1 MGVSGGS
8 GAGRSANVFIVAIL
22 ATISLAVANVIAAN
36 SFVDQAQP
44 LGRTLSTI
52 IIFGDQY
59 DGGDELYDAR
69 ITVVQ
74 VVRGEK
80 AWEMLK
86 AISTSN
92 PAPKAGFE
100 YLLARVRFEFSART
114 SPSHYNYTIDEAQF
128 TAMKADGT
136 AYAAPSI
143 AEEPMPDLQ
152 GTLKP
157 GNSLEGWITFAVPRA
172 DRQPLMLF
180 RADVGSVIHEGSG
193 SLFKLYVGSP
203 EAGRPSRQNQN

>member
-1 MGVSGGS
+1 VGLRRRNGT
-8 GAGRSANVFIVAIL
+8 GRLAAVFIVAIL
-22 ATISLAVANVIAAN
+22 ATISLAPANAIAAN
-36 SFVDQAQP
+36 SFADQAQP
-44 LGRTLSTI
+44 LDRTLSTI

-59 DGGDELYDAR
+59 DGGDELYDAK

-92 PAPKAGFE
+92 PPPKAGFE
-100 YLLARVRFEFSART
+100 YLTARVRFEFSART
-114 SPSHYNYTIDEAQF
+114 SPSHYNYTIDETQF
-128 TAMKADGT
+128 TATDADGK

-143 AEEPMPDLQ
+143 AEQPMPDLQ

-157 GNSLEGWITFAVPRA
+157 GDSVEGWITFVVPRSE
-172 DRQPLMLF
+172 RQPLMLF
-180 RADVGSVIHEGSG
+180 RANVGSVIHEGGG
-193 SLFKLYVGSP
+193 SLFRLYVSSP
-203 EAGRPSRQNQN
+203 EAARPSRPN

>member
-1 MGVSGGS
+1 MGLSRE
-8 GAGRSANVFIVAIL
+8 GRTQKFAAIL
-22 ATISLAVANVIAAN
+22 IAATITLAVANAIAAT
-36 SFVDQAQP
+36 SFTDQAQP
-44 LGRTLSTI
+44 LGRTLTTI

-59 DGGDELYDAR
+59 DGGDELYDAK

-92 PAPKAGFE
+92 PPPKAGFE

-114 SPSHYNYTIDEAQF
+114 SPSHYNYTIDETQF
-128 TAMKADGT
+128 TAINADGA
-136 AYAAPSI
+136 AYAAAPI
-143 AEEPMPDLQ
+143 AEAPMPDLQ

-157 GNSLEGWITFAVPRA
+157 GDSLEGWITFIVPRA
-172 DRQPLMLF
+172 NRQPLMLF
-180 RADVGSVIHEGSG
+180 HANVGSVIHEGSG
-193 SLFKLYVGSP
+193 SLFKLYGGSS
-203 EAGRPSRQNQN
+203 AAVQRNRHS

>member
-1 MGVSGGS
+1 MGVTRE
-8 GAGRSANVFIVAIL
+8 GRTQKFAAIFIAAMI
-22 ATISLAVANVIAAN
+22 TLAVANAIAAT
-36 SFVDQAQP
+36 SFTGQAQP

-59 DGGDELYDAR
+59 DGGDELYDAK

-80 AWEMLK
+80 ASEMLK

-92 PAPKAGFE
+92 PPPKAGFE
-100 YLLARVRFEFSART
+100 YLLARIRFEFSART
-114 SPSHYNYTIDEAQF
+114 SPSHYNYAIDETQF
-128 TAMKADGT
+128 TAMSADGA
-136 AYAAPSI
+136 AYAADSI

-157 GNSLEGWITFAVPRA
+157 GDSIEGWITFIVPRA
-172 DRQPLMLF
+172 DSRPLMLF
-180 RADVGSVIHEGSG
+180 RANVGSVIHEGSG
-193 SLFKLYVGSP
+193 SLFKLYGD
-203 EAGRPSRQNQN
+203 ARAAAQRNRHN

>member
-1 MGVSGGS
+1 MGVRRESLTQKL
-8 GAGRSANVFIVAIL
+8 AAIFIA
-22 ATISLAVANVIAAN
+22 ATIALAVANAIAAT
-36 SFVDQAQP
+36 SFTDQAQP

-59 DGGDELYDAR
+59 DGGDELYDAK
-69 ITVVQ
+69 ITVVE

-92 PAPKAGFE
+92 PSPKAGFE

-114 SPSHYNYTIDEAQF
+114 SPSHYNYTIDENQF
-128 TAMKADGT
+128 TAMSADGA
-136 AYAAPSI
+136 AYATASI
-143 AEEPMPDLQ
+143 AEQPMPDLK

-157 GNSLEGWITFAVPRA
+157 GDSLEGWITFIVPRA
-172 DRQPLMLF
+172 NRQPLMLF
-180 RADVGSVIHEGSG
+180 RANVGSVIHEGSG
-193 SLFKLYVGSP
+193 SLFKLYGGSP
-203 EAGRPSRQNQN
+203 AAVQQNGHN

>member
-1 MGVSGGS
+1 VGVRKE
-8 GAGRSANVFIVAIL
+8 GRLQKFAAIFIAAAI
-22 ATISLAVANVIAAN
+22 TLAVASAIAAT
-36 SFVDQAQP
+36 SSADQAQP

-59 DGGDELYDAR
+59 DGGDELYDAK

-92 PAPKAGFE
+92 PPPKTGFE

-114 SPSHYNYTIDEAQF
+114 SPSHYNYTIDETQF

-136 AYAAPSI
+136 AYAAASI

-152 GTLKP
+152 GTLKS
-157 GNSLEGWITFAVPRA
+157 GDSLEGWITFIVPRA

-180 RADVGSVIHEGSG
+180 RANVGSVIHEGSG
-193 SLFKLYVGSP
+193 SLFKLYGGSP
-203 EAGRPSRQNQN
+203 AVQRNRHS

>member
-1 MGVSGGS
+1 VGVRRE
-8 GAGRSANVFIVAIL
+8 GRTQKFAAIL
-22 ATISLAVANVIAAN
+22 IAATITFAIANAIAAT
-36 SFVDQAQP
+36 SFADQAQP

-59 DGGDELYDAR
+59 DGGDELYDAK

-92 PAPKAGFE
+92 PPPKAGLE
-100 YLLARVRFEFSART
+100 YLLARVRFEFSGRT
-114 SPSHYNYTIDEAQF
+114 SPSHYNYTIDETQF

-136 AYAAPSI
+136 AYAAASI

-157 GNSLEGWITFAVPRA
+157 GGSLEGWIAFIVPRA
-172 DRQPLMLF
+172 DRRPLMLF
-180 RADVGSVIHEGSG
+180 RANVGSVIHEGSG
-193 SLFKLYVGSP
+193 SLFKLYGGSP
-203 EAGRPSRQNQN
+203 AAAQGNRHS

>member
-1 MGVSGGS
+1 VGVRRE
-8 GAGRSANVFIVAIL
+8 GRTQKFAAIL
-22 ATISLAVANVIAAN
+22 IAATITLTVANAISAT
-36 SFVDQAQP
+36 SFTDQAQP

-59 DGGDELYDAR
+59 DGGDELYDAK

-74 VVRGEK
+74 VARGEK

-92 PAPKAGFE
+92 PPPKAGFE

-114 SPSHYNYTIDEAQF
+114 SPSHYNYTIDETQF
-128 TAMKADGT
+128 TAMKADGA
-136 AYAAPSI
+136 AYAAASI

-157 GNSLEGWITFAVPRA
+157 GDSLEGWITFIVPRA

-180 RADVGSVIHEGSG
+180 RANVGSVIHEGSG
-193 SLFKLYVGSP
+193 SLFKLYGGSP
-203 EAGRPSRQNQN
+203 AVVQRNCHN

>member
-1 MGVSGGS
+1 VGVRRRD
-8 GAGRSANVFIVAIL
+8 GAGRLATAFIVATIGL
-22 ATISLAVANVIAAN
+22 AAANAIAAT
-36 SFVDQAQP
+36 SFADQAQP

-59 DGGDELYDAR
+59 DGGDELYDAK

-92 PAPKAGFE
+92 PPPKAGFE
-100 YLLARVRFEFSART
+100 YLVARVRFEFSART
-114 SPSHYNYTIDEAQF
+114 SPSHYNYTIDETQF

-136 AYAAPSI
+136 AYAAASI

-157 GNSLEGWITFAVPRA
+157 GNSLEGWITLVVPRS

-180 RADVGSVIHEGSG
+180 RANVGSVIHEGGG
-193 SLFKLYVGSP
+193 SLFKLYG
-203 EAGRPSRQNQN
+203 EAPPGQRKP

>member
-1 MGVSGGS
+1 MGIRRGE
-8 GAGRSANVFIVAIL
+8 GAGRFAAVFIAAIV
-22 ATISLAVANVIAAN
+22 ATISLAAANIIAAN
-36 SFVDQAQP
+36 SFADQAQP

-59 DGGDELYDAR
+59 DGGDELYDAK

-74 VVRGEK
+74 VARGEK

-92 PAPKAGFE
+92 PPPKAGFE

-114 SPSHYNYTIDEAQF
+114 SPPHYNYTIDETQF
-128 TAMKADGT
+128 TAMKADGIS
-136 AYAAPSI
+136 YAAASI

-157 GNSLEGWITFAVPRA
+157 GNSLEGWIAFVVPRS

-180 RADVGSVIHEGSG
+180 RANVGSVIHEGGS
-193 SLFKLYVGSP
+193 SLFKLYG
-203 EAGRPSRQNQN
+203 EAAPSQGKP

>member
-1 MGVSGGS
+1 MGLRRERLTPKFAAIFIAATITLAV
-8 GAGRSANVFIVAIL
+8 ANAIL
-22 ATISLAVANVIAAN
+22 AT
-36 SFVDQAQP
+36 SFADQAQP
-44 LGRTLSTI
+44 VGRTLSTI

-59 DGGDELYDAR
+59 DGGDELYDAK

-92 PAPKAGFE
+92 PPPKAGFD
-100 YLLARVRFEFSART
+100 YLVARVRFEFSART
-114 SPSHYNYTIDEAQF
+114 SPSHYNYTIDETQF
-128 TAMKADGT
+128 TAMKFDGT

-143 AEEPMPDLQ
+143 AEQPMPDLQ

-157 GNSLEGWITFAVPRA
+157 GDSLEGWITFAVPRSN
-172 DRQPLMLF
+172 RQPLMLF
-180 RADVGSVIHEGSG
+180 RADVRSVIHEGGG
-193 SLFKLYVGSP
+193 SLFKLYVAP
-203 EAGRPSRQNQN
+203 QAQHGRAS

>member
-1 MGVSGGS
+1 MM
-8 GAGRSANVFIVAIL
+8 
-22 ATISLAVANVIAAN
+22 SLIAAN
-36 SFVDQAQP
+36 LVAATSLADNAQP
-44 LGRTLSTI
+44 LGRALSTI
-52 IIFGDQY
+52 ITFGDQY
-59 DGGDELYDAR
+59 NGGDELYDAK
-69 ITVVQ
+69 IAVVQ

-92 PAPKAGFE
+92 PPPKARFE

-114 SPSHYNYTIDEAQF
+114 SPSHYNYTIDETQF

-136 AYAAPSI
+136 AYAAAFI

-157 GNSLEGWITFAVPRA
+157 GDSLEGWVTFAVPQA

-180 RADVGSVIHEGSG
+180 RADVGSVIHEGGS
-193 SLFKLYVGSP
+193 SLFKLYGGSP
-203 EAGRPSRQNQN
+203 AEERNRH

>member
-1 MGVSGGS
+1 MGVRRD
-8 GAGRSANVFIVAIL
+8 GRTQKFAAIL
-22 ATISLAVANVIAAN
+22 IAAMITLAVANVIAAT
-36 SFVDQAQP
+36 SLGDQAQP
-44 LGRTLSTI
+44 IGRTLSTI

-59 DGGDELYDAR
+59 DGGDELYDAK

-80 AWEMLK
+80 AWGMLRP
-86 AISTSN
+86 ISTSS
-92 PAPKAGFE
+92 PPRKTGFE

-114 SPSHYNYTIDEAQF
+114 SPSHYNYTIDETQF
-128 TAMKADGT
+128 TAMSADGA
-136 AYAAPSI
+136 AYAAATI

-157 GNSLEGWITFAVPRA
+157 GDSLEGWITFIVPRA

-180 RADVGSVIHEGSG
+180 RANVGSVIHEGSG
-193 SLFKLYVGSP
+193 SLFKLYAGSP
-203 EAGRPSRQNQN
+203 AAVQRNRHS

>member
-1 MGVSGGS
+1 MGVRRE
-8 GAGRSANVFIVAIL
+8 GRIQKFAAIFIA
-22 ATISLAVANVIAAN
+22 ATITLAAANFIAAN
-36 SFVDQAQP
+36 SFADQAQP

-59 DGGDELYDAR
+59 DGGDELYDAK

-92 PAPKAGFE
+92 PPPKAGFE

-114 SPSHYNYTIDEAQF
+114 SPSHYNYTIDETQF

-136 AYAAPSI
+136 AYAAASI

-157 GNSLEGWITFAVPRA
+157 GDSLEGWITFVVPRA

-180 RADVGSVIHEGSG
+180 RANVGSVIHEGGG

-203 EAGRPSRQNQN
+203 AAARLNRTN

>member
-1 MGVSGGS
+1 MGVKSEGL
-8 GAGRSANVFIVAIL
+8 AQKFAAIFIA
-22 ATISLAVANVIAAN
+22 ATIILAVANAIAAT
-36 SFVDQAQP
+36 SFTDQAQP
-44 LGRTLSTI
+44 LRRTLSTI

-59 DGGDELYDAR
+59 DGGDELYDAK

-80 AWEMLK
+80 GWEMLK

-92 PAPKAGFE
+92 PPPKAGFE

-114 SPSHYNYTIDEAQF
+114 SPSHYNYAINETQF

-136 AYAAPSI
+136 PFAAASVG
-143 AEEPMPDLQ
+143 EEPMPGLQ
-152 GTLKP
+152 GTLRP
-157 GNSLEGWITFAVPRA
+157 GDSLEGWITFIVPRA

-180 RADVGSVIHEGSG
+180 RANVGSVIHEGSG
-193 SLFKLYVGSP
+193 SLFKLYGDSP
-203 EAGRPSRQNQN
+203 AAVQRKRHS

>member
-1 MGVSGGS
+1 MFF
-8 GAGRSANVFIVAIL
+8 A
-22 ATISLAVANVIAAN
+22 ATITLVAVNVLGAT
-36 SFVDQAQP
+36 SFADNAQP
-44 LGRTLSTI
+44 LGSTLSTI

-59 DGGDELYDAR
+59 NGGDELYDAK
-69 ITVVQ
+69 ITVKQ

-80 AWEMLK
+80 AWQMLE

-92 PAPKAGFE
+92 PPPPKTSFE

-114 SPSHYNYTIDEAQF
+114 SPSHYNYTIDETQF
-128 TAMKADGT
+128 SAIKADGT
-136 AYAAPSI
+136 AYPTASI

-157 GNSLEGWITFAVPRA
+157 GESLEGWITFAVPKA

-180 RADVGSVIHEGSG
+180 RSQVGSVIHEGGG
-193 SLFKLYVGSP
+193 SLFKLY
-203 EAGRPSRQNQN
+203 GRSLAASQNHH

>member
-1 MGVSGGS
+1 MGVAGDSGTQK
-8 GAGRSANVFIVAIL
+8 VKL
-22 ATISLAVANVIAAN
+22 AAALIAALMSLLAAN
-36 SFVDQAQP
+36 LVAATSFADSAPP

-59 DGGDELYDAR
+59 DGGDELYDAK

-86 AISTSN
+86 AVSTSN
-92 PAPKAGFE
+92 PPPKAHLE

-114 SPSHYNYTIDEAQF
+114 SPSHYKYTIDETQF

-136 AYAAPSI
+136 AYAAVSI
-143 AEEPMPDLQ
+143 AAEPMPDLQ

-157 GNSLEGWITFAVPRA
+157 GDSLEGWVTFTVPQA

-180 RADVGSVIHEGSG
+180 RANVGSVTHEGGS
-193 SLFKLYVGSP
+193 SLFKLYGGPQLKSGTSVS
-203 EAGRPSRQNQN
+203 

>member
-1 MGVSGGS
+1 MSRTGLIQKF
-8 GAGRSANVFIVAIL
+8 AAIFIA
-22 ATISLAVANVIAAN
+22 ATIILAVANAVAAT
-36 SFVDQAQP
+36 SFADQAQP

-59 DGGDELYDAR
+59 DGGDELYDAK

-86 AISTSN
+86 AISTLN
-92 PAPKAGFE
+92 PPPKAGFE

-114 SPSHYNYTIDEAQF
+114 SPSHYNYTIDETQF
-128 TAMKADGT
+128 TAMSADGA
-136 AYAAPSI
+136 AYADASI

-157 GNSLEGWITFAVPRA
+157 GDSLEGWITFVVPRA
-172 DRQPLMLF
+172 DHQPLMLF

-193 SLFKLYVGSP
+193 SLFKLYGASP
-203 EAGRPSRQNQN
+203 AVQRNPHN

>member
-1 MGVSGGS
+1 M
-8 GAGRSANVFIVAIL
+8 AAANA
-22 ATISLAVANVIAAN
+22 IAAN
-36 SFVDQAQP
+36 SFADQAQP

-59 DGGDELYDAR
+59 DGGDELYDAK

-86 AISTSN
+86 AVSTSN
-92 PAPKAGFE
+92 PPPKASSE

-114 SPSHYNYTIDEAQF
+114 SPSHYNYTIDETQF

-136 AYAAPSI
+136 AYAVPSI
-143 AEEPMPDLQ
+143 AEQPMPDLQ

-157 GNSLEGWITFAVPRA
+157 GNSVEGWITFAVPRS

-180 RADVGSVIHEGSG
+180 RADVGSVIHEGGG
-193 SLFKLYVGSP
+193 SLFKLYVSSQA
-203 EAGRPSRQNQN
+203 AGRPSRPNKTRTSLQPRD

>member
-1 MGVSGGS
+1 MGVSRRTRT
-8 GAGRSANVFIVAIL
+8 GRLAAVFVVAIL
-22 ATISLAVANVIAAN
+22 ATISLAAANVIAAN
-36 SFVDQAQP
+36 SFADQAQP
-44 LGRTLSTI
+44 LGRALSTI

-59 DGGDELYDAR
+59 DGGDELYDAK

-92 PAPKAGFE
+92 PPPKAGFE

-114 SPSHYNYTIDEAQF
+114 SPSHYNYTIDETQF
-128 TAMKADGT
+128 TAMKGDGT
-136 AYAAPSI
+136 AYAAADI
-143 AEEPMPDLQ
+143 AEQPVPDLQ

-157 GNSLEGWITFAVPRA
+157 GDSLEGWITLAVPRA
-172 DRQPLMLF
+172 DHQPLMLF
-180 RADVGSVIHEGSG
+180 RADVGSVIHEGGG

-203 EAGRPSRQNQN
+203 VAAPPSRRN

>member
-1 MGVSGGS
+1 MGVKREN
-8 GAGRSANVFIVAIL
+8 GARKL
-22 ATISLAVANVIAAN
+22 AFVLFAAMMSLAATRFTAAT
-36 SFVDQAQP
+36 SPADSAQP

-59 DGGDELYDAR
+59 DGGDELYDAK
-69 ITVVQ
+69 ITVLQ

-92 PAPKAGFE
+92 PPPKAGLE

-114 SPSHYNYTIDEAQF
+114 SPSHYNYAIDETQF
-128 TAMKADGT
+128 TAIRADGT
-136 AYAAPSI
+136 AYAPASI
-143 AEEPMPDLQ
+143 AEQPMPDLQ

-157 GNSLEGWITFAVPRA
+157 GTSVEGWITFAVPKS

-180 RADVGSVIHEGSG
+180 RADVGSVIHEGGG
-193 SLFKLYVGSP
+193 SLFKLDGGP
-203 EAGRPSRQNQN
+203 QAEAQRSRHR

>member
-1 MGVSGGS
+1 MGVSR
-8 GAGRSANVFIVAIL
+8 RSEAQRIAAVFIVAIV
-22 ATISLAVANVIAAN
+22 ATISLAAVHFIAAD
-36 SFVDQAQP
+36 SFADEAQP

-52 IIFGDQY
+52 VIFGDQY
-59 DGGDELYDAR
+59 DGGDELYDVK
-69 ITVVQ
+69 ITVAQ
-74 VVRGEK
+74 VARGEK

-92 PAPKAGFE
+92 PPPKAGFE

-114 SPSHYNYTIDEAQF
+114 SPSHYNYTIDETQF

-143 AEEPMPDLQ
+143 AEQPMPDLQ

-157 GNSLEGWITFAVPRA
+157 GNSLEGWITFVVPRS

-180 RADVGSVIHEGSG
+180 RANVGSVIHEGGG
-193 SLFKLYVGSP
+193 SLFKLYG
-203 EAGRPSRQNQN
+203 EAATGRRKP

>member
-1 MGVSGGS
+1 MSL
-8 GAGRSANVFIVAIL
+8 AAANVT
-22 ATISLAVANVIAAN
+22 ATN
-36 SFVDQAQP
+36 SFADQAQS

-59 DGGDELYDAR
+59 DGGDELYDAK
-69 ITVVQ
+69 ITVMQ

-92 PAPKAGFE
+92 PPPKAGFE

-114 SPSHYNYTIDEAQF
+114 SPSHYNYTIDETQF
-128 TAMKADGT
+128 TAMKVDGT
-136 AYAAPSI
+136 AYAAASI
-143 AEEPMPDLQ
+143 AEEPVPDLQ

-157 GNSLEGWITFAVPRA
+157 GNSIEGWITFVVPRS

-180 RADVGSVIHEGSG
+180 RANVGSVIHEGGG
-193 SLFKLYVGSP
+193 SLFKLYG
-203 EAGRPSRQNQN
+203 EAIPGQQKP

>member
-1 MGVSGGS
+1 MGIRRE
-8 GAGRSANVFIVAIL
+8 GRIQKLAAIFIAATIIL
-22 ATISLAVANVIAAN
+22 AAANAIAAN
-36 SFVDQAQP
+36 SFADQAQP

-59 DGGDELYDAR
+59 DGGDELYDAK

-74 VVRGEK
+74 VVRGDK

-92 PAPKAGFE
+92 PPPKAGFE

-114 SPSHYNYTIDEAQF
+114 SPSHYNYTIYETQF
-128 TAMKADGT
+128 TVMSADGT
-136 AYAAPSI
+136 AYAAASI
-143 AEEPMPDLQ
+143 AEQPMPDLQ

-157 GNSLEGWITFAVPRA
+157 GDSLDGWITFVVPRA

-180 RADVGSVIHEGSG
+180 RANVGSVIHEGGG
-193 SLFKLYVGSP
+193 SLFRLYVEGAS
-203 EAGRPSRQNQN
+203 GRRKP

>member
-1 MGVSGGS
+1 MGVRRE
-8 GAGRSANVFIVAIL
+8 GRTQKFAAIFIAAMI
-22 ATISLAVANVIAAN
+22 TLAVANAIAAT
-36 SFVDQAQP
+36 SFADQAQP

-59 DGGDELYDAR
+59 DGGDELYDAK

-92 PAPKAGFE
+92 PPPKAGFE

-114 SPSHYNYTIDEAQF
+114 SPSHYNYTIDETQF
-128 TAMKADGT
+128 TAMSADGA
-136 AYAAPSI
+136 AYAAASI
-143 AEEPMPDLQ
+143 AE
-152 GTLKP
+152 
-157 GNSLEGWITFAVPRA
+157 RA
-172 DRQPLMLF
+172 N
-180 RADVGSVIHEGSG
+180 A
-193 SLFKLYVGSP
+193 
-203 EAGRPSRQNQN
+203 

>member
-1 MGVSGGS
+1 MGVAGDSGIQK
-8 GAGRSANVFIVAIL
+8 VKL
-22 ATISLAVANVIAAN
+22 AAALIAALM
-36 SFVDQAQP
+36 SFLAANLVAATSFADSAQP

-59 DGGDELYDAR
+59 DGGDELYDAK

-92 PAPKAGFE
+92 PPPKAHFE

-114 SPSHYNYTIDEAQF
+114 SPSHYNYTIDETQF
-128 TAMKADGT
+128 TAINANGV
-136 AYAAPSI
+136 AYAAASI
-143 AEEPMPDLQ
+143 AEEPMHDLR

-157 GNSLEGWITFAVPRA
+157 GDSLEGWVTFVVPQA

-180 RADVGSVIHEGSG
+180 RAEVGSVIHEGGS
-193 SLFKLYVGSP
+193 SLFKLYGGS
-203 EAGRPSRQNQN
+203 